1 MESFINYLSGFLGNQ
16 DNRRLIK
23 VKEIKDAYALY
34 TKRIGKK
41 KLSLEE
47 LQPLILNLAYLEI
60 LRARGNGNF
69 PDESK
74 VYNDYTTSAISLFP
88 EYESVN
94 DPRLF
99 IGFQAT
105 LQWDGLW
112 SFLKEYFESKVGIKI
127 DNEKRSMVEFNSS
140 YHERYENDIKKS
152 VSEVPRKV
160 SIYFSE
166 DKSTAQFSISE
177 TLSPKE
183 SLLKSKKQNMH
194 TYLGTDADFLFVIT
208 YDDFEN
214 VEHLSL
220 QRIDKDLRIEYFE

>member
-1 MESFINYLSGFLGNQ
+1 MKSFVNYLSGFFGNQ
-16 DNRRLIK
+16 DNPKLIK
-23 VKEIKDAYALY
+23 GKEIKDAYALY
-34 TKRIGKK
+34 TKRIGKT

-60 LRARGNGNF
+60 MRARKNGNS
-69 PDESK
+69 PNERR
-74 VYNDYTTSAISLFP
+74 VYQDYTTSAISLFP

-94 DPRLF
+94 DSRLF

-112 SFLKEYFESKVGIKI
+112 NFLKEYFESKVGIRI
-127 DNEKRSMVEFNSS
+127 DEERRSMVEFNSS
-140 YHERYENDIKKS
+140 YHERYENDTKIS

-183 SLLKSKKQNMH
+183 SFLKSKTQKRH

-220 QRIDKDLRIEYFE
+220 QRMDKDLRIEYFE